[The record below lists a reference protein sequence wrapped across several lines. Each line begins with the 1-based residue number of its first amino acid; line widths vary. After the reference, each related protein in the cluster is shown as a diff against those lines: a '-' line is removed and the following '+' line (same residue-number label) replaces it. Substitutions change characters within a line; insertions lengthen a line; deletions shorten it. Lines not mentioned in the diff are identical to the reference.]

1 MSDQIGIMR
10 SQIIVEIKTYNIFLQ
25 RQQRQKQE
33 ERQQQQQERQERQ
46 ERQEQEERQQ
56 RQPQQD
62 QQQQISQVPMHGK
75 LFIEKSFFL
84 WLNLF

>member
-10 SQIIVEIKTYNIFLQ
+10 SQIIVEINTYNILLQ
-25 RQQRQKQE
+25 
-33 ERQQQQQERQERQ
+33 RQERQ
-46 ERQEQEERQQ
+46 E

-75 LFIEKSFFL
+75 LFIEKIFFL

>member
-1 MSDQIGIMR
+1 MR
-10 SQIIVEIKTYNIFLQ
+10 SQIIVEINTYNILL
-25 RQQRQKQE
+25 
-33 ERQQQQQERQERQ
+33 QQQQQERQ